1 MRFLKSELTLGILF
15 EYRQKIINNLI
26 YKIDAD
32 VHANTYTVRENDD
45 MYAEPE
51 FTGKYLDLCMKMYR
65 TYKNETALANAKKVV
80 GSIVKNQRA
89 DGFLGCLPEGKETV
103 NFSVWNQAFTV
114 LGLVSYYNETGDKK
128 ALEAADKCVCYIM
141 DYFMDGKADILDAL
155 NGGTQHISILYFICL
170 LYKTT
175 KNEKYKKYIL
185 FIVDIIKKSDLN
197 FFDFEDILELRTRK
211 GIENFVI
218 LLGILEYADI
228 FQDKDAILSVEKY
241 WQQVADTQIR
251 NTGNGT
257 LTEFWTENGGGC
269 MILGPDVKANETC
282 VAVGWIQLSLAL
294 FYLKQDVKYLD
305 QIDKSLYN
313 HMLASI
319 AEDGSDFAYYQPN
332 YGKKIKTKEVD
343 LYKCCRYR
351 GFTLFSYMDEM
362 LYYEDEKFLIP
373 MLYTSNRYCS
383 ENVAVT
389 METNFPFEDTIKL
402 TALAQNEK
410 VLKLRV
416 PKNCAVTKF
425 AINGNKQKFEI
436 TEGYILVELYKDIPV
451 QVEMVLEK
459 QLSIEYGKIN
469 DTEYVA
475 FTYGCVL
482 LAAREVDDHTKI
494 DKINLCLEKSN
505 ANYNSKIACTISGVN
520 YCDYA
525 SADDYSVWMP
535 LIPQNEK
542 ENALL

>member
-1 MRFLKSELTLGILF
+1 MYLKSELTAGLLY
-15 EYRQKIINNLI
+15 EYRQKVIDNLI
-26 YKIDAD
+26 YKVDAD
-32 VHANTYTVRENDD
+32 IHADTYTVRENND

-65 TYKNETALANAKKVV
+65 TYKNETALENAKKVV
-80 GSIVKNQRA
+80 DSIVKNQRA
-89 DGFLGCLPEGKETV
+89 DGFLGCLPEGKETL
-103 NFSVWNQAFTV
+103 NFGVWNQAFTV
-114 LGLVSYYNETGDKK
+114 LGLVSYYKETGDER
-128 ALEAADKCVCYIM
+128 ALEAADKSVCYTM

-170 LYKTT
+170 LYKAT

-185 FIVDIIKKSDLN
+185 FIVDTIKKSDLN

-211 GIENFVI
+211 GIENLII

-228 FQDKDAILSVEKY
+228 FGDEEAVLSVEKY

-257 LTEFWTENGGGC
+257 LTEFWTEGGNGC
-269 MILGPDVKANETC
+269 MLLGPDIKANETC

-294 FYLKQDVKYLD
+294 FCLKQDVKYLD

-319 AEDGSDFAYYQPN
+319 SEDGSDFAYYQPN
-332 YGKKIKTKEVD
+332 YGKKIKTKEVG

-362 LYYEDEKFLIP
+362 LYFENERTLIP
-373 MLYTSNRYCS
+373 MLYTSNHYCS
-383 ENVAVT
+383 EDVEVI
-389 METNFPFEDTIKL
+389 METNYPFEGMIKL
-402 TALAQNEK
+402 AAIAQKAK

-416 PKNCAVTKF
+416 PKNCAVTELVV
-425 AINGNKQKFEI
+425 NGIKQNFEI
-436 TEGYILVELYKDIPV
+436 IDGYILIELYRRIPV
-451 QVEMVLEK
+451 RVEMILEN
-459 QLSIEYGKIN
+459 QLTIEYGNIEG
-469 DTEYVA
+469 TEYVA
-475 FTYGCVL
+475 FTNGCVL
-482 LAAREVDDHTKI
+482 LAARDVDEKVKI
-494 DKINLCLEKSN
+494 DKRDLCLKESVSN
-505 ANYNSKIACTISGVN
+505 CNSRMAFTISGVN

-535 LIPQNEK
+535 LT
-542 ENALL
+542 

>member
-1 MRFLKSELTLGILF
+1 MQFLKSELTSGILY
-15 EYRQKIINNLI
+15 EYRQKVIENLI
-26 YKIDAD
+26 YEVDAD
-32 VHANTYTVRENDD
+32 VHADTYTVRENYD

-80 GSIVKNQRA
+80 DSIVKNQRA
-89 DGFLGCLPEGKETV
+89 DGFLGCLPDGKETM
-103 NFSVWNQAFTV
+103 NFGVWNQAFTV
-114 LGLVSYYNETGDKK
+114 LGLVSYYRETGDEK
-128 ALEAADKCVCYIM
+128 ALEAADKSVCYTM
-141 DYFMDGKADILDAL
+141 DHFMGGKADILDAL

-170 LYKTT
+170 LYKAT
-175 KNEKYKKYIL
+175 KDEKYKKYIL
-185 FIVDIIKKSDLN
+185 YIVDTIKESDLN

-211 GIENFVI
+211 GIENLII
-218 LLGILEYADI
+218 LLGILEYAGI
-228 FQDKDAILSVEKY
+228 FGDKEAVLSVEKY

-257 LTEFWTENGGGC
+257 ITEFWTEKGGGC
-269 MILGPDVKANETC
+269 MLLGPDIKANETC

-332 YGKKIKTKEVD
+332 YGKKIKTKKVG

-362 LYYEDEKFLIP
+362 LYYEDEKSLIP
-373 MLYTSNRYCS
+373 MIYASGHYCS
-383 ENVAVT
+383 EDVDVV
-389 METNFPFEDTIKL
+389 METNYPFETNVSLKV
-402 TALAQNEK
+402 TAYCNK
-410 VLKLRV
+410 VLKLRI
-416 PKNCAVTKF
+416 PKNYTVAEV
-425 AINGNKQKFEI
+425 IVNGSQKDYEI
-436 TEGYILVELYKDIPV
+436 VEGYIAIELQKNASVQVKLSLQPELY
-451 QVEMVLEK
+451 VEH
-459 QLSIEYGKIN
+459 GKIEEQ
-469 DTEYVA
+469 EYVA

-482 LAAREVDDHTKI
+482 LAAKNEDEKAVVQRQNMNPHCI
-494 DKINLCLEKSN
+494 DSIGNTNLSFE
-505 ANYNSKIACTISGVN
+505 ISDIL

-525 SADDYSVWMP
+525 SADNYSVWMP
-535 LIPQNEK
+535 LK
-542 ENALL
+542 

>member
-1 MRFLKSELTLGILF
+1 MKYLKSELTSGILC
-15 EYRQKIINNLI
+15 ECRQKVMENLI
-26 YKIDAD
+26 YKVDAD
-32 VHANTYTVRENDD
+32 VHADTYTVRDNYD

-65 TYKNETALANAKKVV
+65 TYKNETALANAKKVAD
-80 GSIVKNQRA
+80 SIVANQRE
-89 DGFLGCLPEGKETV
+89 DGFLGCLPEGKETL
-103 NFSVWNQAFTV
+103 NFGVWNQAFTV
-114 LGLVSYYNETGDKK
+114 LGLVSYYRETGDER
-128 ALEAADKCVCYIM
+128 ALEAADKSVCYTM
-141 DYFMDGKADILDAL
+141 DYFMDGKAEILDAL

-185 FIVDIIKKSDLN
+185 FIIDTIKDSDLN
-197 FFDFEDILELRTRK
+197 FFDFEDILELRSRK
-211 GIENFVI
+211 GIENLII

-228 FQDKDAILSVEKY
+228 FGDGEAVLSVEKY

-257 LTEFWTENGGGC
+257 LTEFWTEGGNGC
-269 MILGPDVKANETC
+269 MLLGSDIKANETC

-319 AEDGSDFAYYQPN
+319 SEDGSDFAYYQPN
-332 YGKKIKTKEVD
+332 HGKKIKAKEAG

-362 LYYEDEKFLIP
+362 LYYEDEKSVIP
-373 MLYTSNRYCS
+373 MLYTSNNYCS
-383 ENVAVT
+383 EDVEVT
-389 METNFPFEDTIKL
+389 METNYPFEGLVKL
-402 TALAQNEK
+402 TVIAQKEK

-416 PKNCAVTKF
+416 PKNCAVTEF
-425 AINGNKQKFEI
+425 TINGIKQNLEI
-436 TEGYILVELYKDIPV
+436 TDGYILVELYRHMPL
-451 QVEMVLEK
+451 QVEMLLEN
-459 QLSIEYGKIN
+459 QLSIEYGNI
-469 DTEYVA
+469 DGTEYIA

-482 LAAREVDDHTKI
+482 LAARDIDDNTKI
-494 DKINLCLEKSN
+494 DGNDISLKAGIPDGDTRM
-505 ANYNSKIACTISGVN
+505 AFTIGGVN

-525 SADDYSVWMP
+525 SADEYSVWMR
-535 LIPQNEK
+535 LT
-542 ENALL
+542 

>member
-1 MRFLKSELTLGILF
+1 MKYLKSELTCGLLY
-15 EYRQKIINNLI
+15 EYRQKVIENLI
-26 YKIDAD
+26 YKVDAD
-32 VHANTYTVRENDD
+32 VHADTYTVRDNYD

-65 TYKNETALANAKKVV
+65 TYKNETALENAKKVV
-80 GSIVKNQRA
+80 DSIVKNQRA
-89 DGFLGCLPEGKETV
+89 DGFVGCLSEGKETL
-103 NFSVWNQAFTV
+103 NFGVWNQAFTV
-114 LGLVSYYNETGDKK
+114 LGLVSYYKETGDEK
-128 ALEAADKCVCYIM
+128 ALEAADKSVCYTM
-141 DYFMDGKADILDAL
+141 NSFMDGKADILDAL

-170 LYKTT
+170 LYKAT

-185 FIVDIIKKSDLN
+185 FIVDTIKKSDLN
-197 FFDFEDILELRTRK
+197 FFDFEDILDLRTRK
-211 GIENFVI
+211 GIENFIV
-218 LLGILEYADI
+218 LLGILEYAEI
-228 FQDKDAILSVEKY
+228 FEDKDAVTAVDKY

-257 LTEFWTENGGGC
+257 LTEFWTEGGNGC
-269 MILGPDVKANETC
+269 MLLGPDVKANETC
-282 VAVGWIQLSLAL
+282 VAVGWIELSLAL

-319 AEDGSDFAYYQPN
+319 SEDGSDFAYYQPN
-332 YGKKIKTKEVD
+332 YGKKIKTKEVG

-362 LYYEDEKFLIP
+362 LYYEDKNFLVP
-373 MLYTSNRYCS
+373 MLYTSNNYCS
-383 ENVAVT
+383 KDVDVT
-389 METNFPFEDTIKL
+389 METNYPFEGLVKL
-402 TALAQNEK
+402 TAIAQKEK

-416 PKNCAVTKF
+416 PKNCAVTEF
-425 AINGNKQKFEI
+425 AINGIKQNFEI
-436 TEGYILVELYKDIPV
+436 TDGYILVELYKRIPV
-451 QVEMVLEK
+451 QVEIVLEK
-459 QLSIEYGKIN
+459 GLNIEYGKIN

-482 LAAREVDDHTKI
+482 LAARDIDSDTKI
-494 DKINLCLEKSN
+494 NKDDLSIKERISN
-505 ANYNSKIACTISGVN
+505 NDTRMAFSIGGVN

-535 LIPQNEK
+535 LN
-542 ENALL
+542 